1 MDQAPNIS
9 QAMYNLYES
18 IVPGYTDER
27 IKKSKAYDAMMKRTA
42 EDDGKSELKT
52 TIKTLKLLKD

>member
-1 MDQAPNIS
+1 
-9 QAMYNLYES
+9 MYNLYES

-52 TIKTLKLLKD
+52 TIKTLKLLKDQN